1 MTNAKANTA
10 AAVAPQ
16 GATTASEKAPATK
29 EATSNKATPQGRKT
43 LRPSKTKTGKKGK
56 DSKKTTPS
64 RKAKAP
70 DGPRRDSK
78 TARILELI
86 RRPKGAS
93 LVEIMQATHWQA
105 HSVRGFLST
114 ATHKYALKITS
125 AKNPAGERIYTAK

>member
-16 GATTASEKAPATK
+16 GATTPSEKAPATK
-29 EATSNKATPQGRKT
+29 EATSKKATPQGRKT
-43 LRPSKTKTGKKGK
+43 ARPSKIKKGK
-56 DSKKTTPS
+56 GSKKAAPS
-64 RKAKAP
+64 RKAKAS
-70 DGPRRDSK
+70 DGPRRESK

-125 AKNPAGERIYTAK
+125 AKNPAGERVYTAK